1 MPSRAGIAALMLA
14 AACGSSGSPPP
25 AAGRHVIVV
34 SIDTLRA
41 DHLGCYGYGR
51 PTSPQLDAL
60 ARESYLFERAYSH
73 SNSTAP
79 SHMTLMTGVLPP
91 VHGVRHREP
100 RGPSP
105 RLPLLAE
112 LLAGRGYATTAWA
125 DGGYVT
131 AAFGFARGFQRFE
144 SKLQRI
150 DAKVDEILAWLPS
163 GPDRP
168 ELLFVHTYG
177 VHAPYLPLPAHDL
190 FTDPAYD
197 GPLAERVR
205 ELAALRDDGSHAED
219 LAGLMDVF
227 WKKRGQF
234 DERDTAQLIGLYDG
248 CIHEVDA
255 GLGRLIDA
263 LRQRGWLD
271 DAWLV
276 VLADHGEAFREHGT
290 FEHRQL
296 HQEELHVPLLIRP
309 PGGLKAPVRVTDVVG
324 LADVAPTLLE
334 RLGLPAPATMQGRAL
349 SPLEAP
355 GDRAVF
361 ASSNDDDR
369 LRAVVV
375 GERKLIV
382 QPGGELE
389 LYDLATDPG
398 ERTKLVPSPDDP
410 LVTLFHQIEAE
421 CAALRARLGEPG
433 EVVPLDTQQEQ
444 DLRALGYVR

>member
-1 MPSRAGIAALMLA
+1 MPSRAGIAALLLA
-14 AACGSSGSPPP
+14 AACGSGGPSAP
-25 AAGRHVIVV
+25 AGRHVIVI

-60 ARESYLFERAYSH
+60 ARESYLYERAYSH

-91 VHGVRHREP
+91 VHGVRHREA

-105 RLPLLAE
+105 ALPLLAE
-112 LLAGRGYATTAWA
+112 LLLAQGDATTAFA

-131 AAFGFARGFQRFE
+131 AAFGFARGFERFE
-144 SKLQRI
+144 SRLQRV
-150 DAKVDEILAWLPS
+150 DAKVDEVLAWLPPS
-163 GPDRP
+163 PERP
-168 ELLFVHTYG
+168 QLLFVHTYG
-177 VHAPYLPLPAHDL
+177 VHAPYLPRPEDDL

-197 GPLAERVR
+197 GPLAGRVR
-205 ELAALRDDGSHAED
+205 ELAALRDDGAHADD
-219 LAGLMDVF
+219 LAGLMEVF

-234 DERDTAQLIGLYDG
+234 DERDVTQLIGLYDG

-255 GLGRLIDA
+255 AVGRLLDG

-296 HQEELHVPLLIRP
+296 HQEELHVPLLVRP
-309 PGGLKAPVRVTDVVG
+309 PGGLKAPVRVSDVVG
-324 LADVAPTLLE
+324 LADVAPTLLAL
-334 RLGLPAPATMQGRAL
+334 LGQSAPDTMQGRAL
-349 SPLEAP
+349 LPLEAP
-355 GDRAVF
+355 GDRPVF
-361 ASSNDDDR
+361 ATSNDDDR
-369 LRAVVV
+369 LRALIV

-389 LYDLATDPG
+389 LYDLSTDPG
-398 ERTKLVPSPDDP
+398 EHTKLVPSPDDP

-421 CAALRARLGEPG
+421 CSALRARLGEPG
-433 EVVPLDTQQEQ
+433 AAVPLGTQQEQ

>member
-1 MPSRAGIAALMLA
+1 MPSRAGIAALLLA
-14 AACGSSGSPPP
+14 AACGSSGAPPP
-25 AAGRHVIVV
+25 AAGRHVLII

-51 PTSPQLDAL
+51 PTSPRLDEL
-60 ARESYLFERAYSH
+60 ARQSYLYERAYSN

-100 RGPSP
+100 RGPSAS
-105 RLPLLAE
+105 LPLLAE
-112 LLAGRGYATTAWA
+112 RLERAGDATTAFA

-144 SKLQRI
+144 SRLQRI
-150 DAKVDEILAWLPS
+150 DAKVDDILAWLP
-163 GPDRP
+163 PDPERP
-168 ELLFVHTYG
+168 NLLFVHTYG
-177 VHAPYLPLPAHDL
+177 VHAPYLPRPEHDL

-205 ELAALRDDGSHAED
+205 ELAARRDDGSRADD
-219 LAGLMDVF
+219 LAQLMEVF
-227 WKKRGQF
+227 WKQRGQF
-234 DERDTAQLIGLYDG
+234 DERDVSELVGLYDG

-255 GLGRLIDA
+255 GLGRLLDA
-263 LRQRGWLD
+263 LEQRGWLD

-309 PGGLKAPVRVTDVVG
+309 PGGLAAPVRVSDVVG
-324 LADVAPTLLE
+324 LVDVAPTLLALVGQAE
-334 RLGLPAPATMQGRAL
+334 TEPMQGRAFSSL
-349 SPLEAP
+349 QAP
-355 GDRAVF
+355 GSRPVHAT
-361 ASSNDDDR
+361 SNDDDR
-369 LRAVVV
+369 LRALVM

-389 LYDLATDPG
+389 LYDLAVDPG
-398 ERTKLVPSPDDP
+398 EHWPVVPARDDP
-410 LVTLFHQIEAE
+410 IVVRFREIEAE
-421 CAALRARLGEPG
+421 CVALRARLGEPA
-433 EVVPLDTQQEQ
+433 EAVPLGTQQEQ